1 MHRLAYNALD
11 KDKAYANTSSLK
23 KQIWVV
29 LAEAWIDL
37 PCGVKH

>member
-1 MHRLAYNALD
+1 MHRLADNVLD
-11 KDKAYANTSSLK
+11 IDNAYANTYSLK

-37 PCGVKH
+37 RCDMKH